1 MVAHGG
7 TTILTEVP
15 EMFGAETIL
24 MNRCET
30 PELFDQTVDL
40 INNFKSYFIRYNQ
53 EVYENPS
60 PGNKKGGI
68 TTLEDKSLGCTQ
80 KGGTSNVKGVLDY
93 CEKVSAPGLNL
104 LRGPGNDIVAISGLM
119 ASGCHIILFS
129 TGRGTPVGAPVPTIK
144 IATNSELAKRKAN
157 WIDWNAGRLVEDKD
171 MDSYAEEFFQ
181 FILDVASKKQRTK
194 NEINDYREISIF
206 KDGVTL

>member
-1 MVAHGG
+1 M
-7 TTILTEVP
+7 
-15 EMFGAETIL
+15 
-24 MNRCET
+24 
-30 PELFDQTVDL
+30 
-40 INNFKSYFIRYNQ
+40 
-53 EVYENPS
+53 
-60 PGNKKGGI
+60 
-68 TTLEDKSLGCTQ
+68 GCTQ

>member
-1 MVAHGG
+1 
-7 TTILTEVP
+7 
-15 EMFGAETIL
+15 
-24 MNRCET
+24 
-30 PELFDQTVDL
+30 
-40 INNFKSYFIRYNQ
+40 
-53 EVYENPS
+53 
-60 PGNKKGGI
+60 
-68 TTLEDKSLGCTQ
+68 
-80 KGGTSNVKGVLDY
+80 
-93 CEKVSAPGLNL
+93 
-104 LRGPGNDIVAISGLM
+104 M